1 MTIDTIVLSNGDS
14 ADVGDRIRDKGTN
27 PDDPPIIFG
36 WATMQNLL
44 DLMNDPVAQANA
56 PPQPFT
62 APLVGMVTEDALRLA
77 LINLFRVPG
86 SAQPIGCTCLPC
98 TGAEYGTTSGRI
110 MLLCYHPW
118 IHFQEAAAANAG
130 LVIFP
135 LAELYIPRPR
145 SIMLDR
151 FNALPIQGGAPLW
164 I

>member
-36 WATMQNLL
+36 WATMRNLL

-56 PPQPFT
+56 PPQPF
-62 APLVGMVTEDALRLA
+62 AAALVGMVTEDALRLA

-98 TGAEYGTTSGRI
+98 TGAEYGTTSGRM
-110 MLLCYHPW
+110 MLLCCDPW
-118 IHFQEAAAANAG
+118 IHFG
-130 LVIFP
+130 YDYRFP
-135 LAELYIPRPR
+135 HFYLPLDLEQPRHPYLR
-145 SIMLDR
+145 THTTHLSCRHFATYFVL
-151 FNALPIQGGAPLW
+151 L
-164 I
+164 